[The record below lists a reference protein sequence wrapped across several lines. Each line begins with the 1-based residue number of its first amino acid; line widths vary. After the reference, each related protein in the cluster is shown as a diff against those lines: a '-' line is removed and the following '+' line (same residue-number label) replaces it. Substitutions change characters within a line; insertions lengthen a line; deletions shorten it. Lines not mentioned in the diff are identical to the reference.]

1 MDLQR
6 SIESNNS
13 LYPAKLFWPDWP
25 ENVQCQLSG
34 QIVLARLARQ
44 WPDFAGYSLPI
55 ADLIAIF
62 NKATPELLINGNSSD
77 CRLADFYTTAIQN
90 IRVRKSNRS
99 SAQSLIHSIGHSIR
113 HFVLYGYSVL
123 KMYFY
128 RTLSQLKSAKS
139 YLMVKLKNLA
149 SHIISNCI
157 SAICLFDGYL
167 IEVDYKGYK
176 TPKPLDKS
184 GFFPPL
190 PLGQR
195 DMSKVAILNI

>member
-1 MDLQR
+1 MP
-6 SIESNNS
+6 SISHSGLNS
-13 LYPAKLFWPDWP
+13 YLMGRAAITYQHIITCWLSVVCLFDGYLI
-25 ENVQCQLSG
+25 EALLS
-34 QIVLARLARQ
+34 
-44 WPDFAGYSLPI
+44 
-55 ADLIAIF
+55 
-62 NKATPELLINGNSSD
+62 
-77 CRLADFYTTAIQN
+77 
-90 IRVRKSNRS
+90 
-99 SAQSLIHSIGHSIR
+99 SIGHSIR

-149 SHIISNCI
+149 SHILNNCI

-167 IEVDYKGYK
+167 TEVHCKSYK
-176 TPKPLDKS
+176 TPKLLDKS